1 MSRLERN
8 SYKKIRRRK
17 IRLLFKFLFILVM
30 TINLAVCIFIIDK
43 SAKDML
49 GPDAYILNS
58 AVDDIKNDIDK
69 KISEIFKVK
78 EKIIKLYLL
87 QNILK
92 TEKKLILEK
101 RLILL

>member
-30 TINLAVCIFIIDK
+30 TINLAVCVFIIDK

-69 KISEIFKVK
+69 KISEIFKVI
-78 EKIIKLYLL
+78 EKIIKLYDDSK
-87 QNILK
+87 NK
-92 TEKKLILEK
+92 T
-101 RLILL
+101 

>member
-30 TINLAVCIFIIDK
+30 TINLAVCVFIIDK

-69 KISEIFKVK
+69 KISEIFKHF
-78 EKIIKLYLL
+78 I
-87 QNILK
+87 
-92 TEKKLILEK
+92 
-101 RLILL
+101 

>member
-30 TINLAVCIFIIDK
+30 TINLAVCVFIIDK

-58 AVDDIKNDIDK
+58 AVDDIKSDIDK
-69 KISEIFKVK
+69 RVSELYKVK
-78 EKIIKLYLL
+78 EKIIEIY
-87 QNILK
+87 NDS
-92 TEKKLILEK
+92 KK
-101 RLILL
+101 

>member
-69 KISEIFKVK
+69 KISEIF
-78 EKIIKLYLL
+78 
-87 QNILK
+87 NI
-92 TEKKLILEK
+92 E
-101 RLILL
+101 RGYSGA

>member
-17 IRLLFKFLFILVM
+17 IRLLFKFLFIVIM
-30 TINLAVCIFIIDK
+30 TINLAVCVFIIDK

-58 AVDDIKNDIDK
+58 AVDDIKSDIDK
-69 KISEIFKVK
+69 RVSELYKVK
-78 EKIIKLYLL
+78 KKIIEIY
-87 QNILK
+87 NDS
-92 TEKKLILEK
+92 KK
-101 RLILL
+101 

>member
-17 IRLLFKFLFILVM
+17 KISIILKVLFILLM
-30 TINLAVCIFIIDK
+30 FINLVVCVFIIDK

-78 EKIIKLYLL
+78 EKIIKLYDDSK
-87 QNILK
+87 NK
-92 TEKKLILEK
+92 T
-101 RLILL
+101 

>member
-30 TINLAVCIFIIDK
+30 TINLAVCVFIIDK

-58 AVDDIKNDIDK
+58 AVDDIKNAIDK

-78 EKIIKLYLL
+78 EKIIKLYDDSK
-87 QNILK
+87 NK
-92 TEKKLILEK
+92 T
-101 RLILL
+101 

>member
-17 IRLLFKFLFILVM
+17 IRLLFKFLFIVVM
-30 TINLAVCIFIIDK
+30 YINLVVCVFIIDK

-58 AVDDIKNDIDK
+58 AVDDIKSDIDK
-69 KISEIFKVK
+69 RVSELYKVK
-78 EKIIKLYLL
+78 EKIIEIY
-87 QNILK
+87 NDS
-92 TEKKLILEK
+92 KK
-101 RLILL
+101 

>member
-43 SAKDML
+43 CAKDML

-58 AVDDIKNDIDK
+58 AVDDIKSDIDK
-69 KISEIFKVK
+69 RVSELYKVK
-78 EKIIKLYLL
+78 EKIIEIY
-87 QNILK
+87 NDS
-92 TEKKLILEK
+92 KK
-101 RLILL
+101 

>member
-17 IRLLFKFLFILVM
+17 IRLLFKFLFIVVM
-30 TINLAVCIFIIDK
+30 SINLVVCVFIIDK

-58 AVDDIKNDIDK
+58 AVDDIKSDIDK
-69 KISEIFKVK
+69 RVSELYKVK
-78 EKIIKLYLL
+78 KKIIEIY
-87 QNILK
+87 NDS
-92 TEKKLILEK
+92 KK
-101 RLILL
+101 

>member
-17 IRLLFKFLFILVM
+17 IRLLFKFLFIVVM
-30 TINLAVCIFIIDK
+30 TINLAVCVFIIDK

-58 AVDDIKNDIDK
+58 AVDDIKSDINK
-69 KISEIFKVK
+69 RVSELYKVK
-78 EKIIKLYLL
+78 EKIVEIY
-87 QNILK
+87 NDS
-92 TEKKLILEK
+92 KK
-101 RLILL
+101 

>member
-30 TINLAVCIFIIDK
+30 TINLAVCVFIIDK

-69 KISEIFKVK
+69 KISEIFKGK
-78 EKIIKLYLL
+78 EKIIKLYDDSK
-87 QNILK
+87 NK
-92 TEKKLILEK
+92 T
-101 RLILL
+101 

>member
-30 TINLAVCIFIIDK
+30 TINLAVCVFIIDK

-69 KISEIFKVK
+69 KISEIFRVK
-78 EKIIKLYLL
+78 EKIIKLYDDSK
-87 QNILK
+87 NK
-92 TEKKLILEK
+92 T
-101 RLILL
+101 

>member
-17 IRLLFKFLFILVM
+17 IRLLFKFLFIVVM
-30 TINLAVCIFIIDK
+30 SINLVVCVFIIDK

-58 AVDDIKNDIDK
+58 AVDDIKSDIDK
-69 KISEIFKVK
+69 RVSELYKVK
-78 EKIIKLYLL
+78 EKIIEIY
-87 QNILK
+87 NDS
-92 TEKKLILEK
+92 KK
-101 RLILL
+101 

>member
-69 KISEIFKVK
+69 KISEIFKAK
-78 EKIIKLYLL
+78 EKIIKLYDDSK
-87 QNILK
+87 NK
-92 TEKKLILEK
+92 T
-101 RLILL
+101 

>member
-30 TINLAVCIFIIDK
+30 TVNLAVCIFIIDK

-78 EKIIKLYLL
+78 EKIIKLYDDSK
-87 QNILK
+87 NK
-92 TEKKLILEK
+92 T
-101 RLILL
+101 

>member
-17 IRLLFKFLFILVM
+17 IRLLFKFLFIVVM
-30 TINLAVCIFIIDK
+30 SINLVVCVFVIDK

-69 KISEIFKVK
+69 KISEIFRVK
-78 EKIIKLYLL
+78 EKIIKLYDDSK
-87 QNILK
+87 NK
-92 TEKKLILEK
+92 T
-101 RLILL
+101 

>member
-8 SYKKIRRRK
+8 SYKKVRRRK

-78 EKIIKLYLL
+78 EKIIKLYDDSK
-87 QNILK
+87 NK
-92 TEKKLILEK
+92 T
-101 RLILL
+101 

>member
-58 AVDDIKNDIDK
+58 AVDDIKSDIGK
-69 KISEIFKVK
+69 KVSKLYEVK
-78 EKIIKLYLL
+78 EKIFKIY
-87 QNILK
+87 NDS
-92 TEKKLILEK
+92 KK
-101 RLILL
+101 

>member
-58 AVDDIKNDIDK
+58 AVDYIKNDIDK

-78 EKIIKLYLL
+78 EKIIKLYDDSK
-87 QNILK
+87 NK
-92 TEKKLILEK
+92 T
-101 RLILL
+101 

>member
-17 IRLLFKFLFILVM
+17 IRLLFKFLFIVIM
-30 TINLAVCIFIIDK
+30 TINLAVCVFIIDK

-58 AVDDIKNDIDK
+58 AVDDIKSDIDK
-69 KISEIFKVK
+69 KVSKLYEVK
-78 EKIIKLYLL
+78 EKIIKIY
-87 QNILK
+87 NNS
-92 TEKKLILEK
+92 KK
-101 RLILL
+101 

>member
-69 KISEIFKVK
+69 KISEIFRVK
-78 EKIIKLYLL
+78 EKIIKLYDDSK
-87 QNILK
+87 NK
-92 TEKKLILEK
+92 T
-101 RLILL
+101 

>member
-58 AVDDIKNDIDK
+58 AVDDIKSDIDK
-69 KISEIFKVK
+69 RVSELYKVK
-78 EKIIKLYLL
+78 EKIIEIY
-87 QNILK
+87 NDS
-92 TEKKLILEK
+92 KK
-101 RLILL
+101 

>member
-30 TINLAVCIFIIDK
+30 TINLAVCVFIIDK

-58 AVDDIKNDIDK
+58 AVDDIKNDIYK
-69 KISEIFKVK
+69 KISEIFRVK
-78 EKIIKLYLL
+78 EKIIKLYDDSK
-87 QNILK
+87 NK
-92 TEKKLILEK
+92 T
-101 RLILL
+101 

>member
-8 SYKKIRRRK
+8 SYKKVRRRK
-17 IRLLFKFLFILVM
+17 IRFLFKFLFILVM

-78 EKIIKLYLL
+78 EKIIKLYDDSK
-87 QNILK
+87 NK
-92 TEKKLILEK
+92 T
-101 RLILL
+101 

>member
-17 IRLLFKFLFILVM
+17 IRLLFKFLFIVVM
-30 TINLAVCIFIIDK
+30 SINLVVCVFVIDK

-58 AVDDIKNDIDK
+58 AVDDIKSNIDK
-69 KISEIFKVK
+69 NVSRLYEVK
-78 EKIIKLYLL
+78 EKIIKIY
-87 QNILK
+87 NDS
-92 TEKKLILEK
+92 KK
-101 RLILL
+101 

>member
-78 EKIIKLYLL
+78 EKIIKLYDDSK
-87 QNILK
+87 NK
-92 TEKKLILEK
+92 T
-101 RLILL
+101 

>member
-58 AVDDIKNDIDK
+58 AVDDIKNEIDK

-78 EKIIKLYLL
+78 EKIIKLYDDSK
-87 QNILK
+87 NK
-92 TEKKLILEK
+92 T
-101 RLILL
+101 

>member
-17 IRLLFKFLFILVM
+17 IRLLFKFLFIVVM
-30 TINLAVCIFIIDK
+30 SINLVVCVFVIDK

-58 AVDDIKNDIDK
+58 AVDDIKSDIDK
-69 KISEIFKVK
+69 RVSELYKVK
-78 EKIIKLYLL
+78 EKIIEIY
-87 QNILK
+87 NDS
-92 TEKKLILEK
+92 KK
-101 RLILL
+101 

>member
-1 MSRLERN
+1 MSRLETN

-30 TINLAVCIFIIDK
+30 TINLAVCVFIIDK

-69 KISEIFKVK
+69 KISEIFRVK
-78 EKIIKLYLL
+78 EKIIKLYDDSK
-87 QNILK
+87 NK
-92 TEKKLILEK
+92 T
-101 RLILL
+101 

>member
-8 SYKKIRRRK
+8 SYKKVRRRK

-78 EKIIKLYLL
+78 EKKIKLYDDSK
-87 QNILK
+87 NK
-92 TEKKLILEK
+92 T
-101 RLILL
+101 

>member
-17 IRLLFKFLFILVM
+17 IRLLFKFLFIVVM
-30 TINLAVCIFIIDK
+30 SINLVVCVFVIDK

-58 AVDDIKNDIDK
+58 AVDDIKSDIGK
-69 KISEIFKVK
+69 KVSKLYEVK
-78 EKIIKLYLL
+78 EKIIKIY
-87 QNILK
+87 NDS
-92 TEKKLILEK
+92 KK
-101 RLILL
+101 

>member
-17 IRLLFKFLFILVM
+17 IRLLFKFLFIVVM
-30 TINLAVCIFIIDK
+30 TINLAVCVFIIDK

-58 AVDDIKNDIDK
+58 AVDDIKSDI
-69 KISEIFKVK
+69 
-78 EKIIKLYLL
+78 
-87 QNILK
+87 
-92 TEKKLILEK
+92 
-101 RLILL
+101 